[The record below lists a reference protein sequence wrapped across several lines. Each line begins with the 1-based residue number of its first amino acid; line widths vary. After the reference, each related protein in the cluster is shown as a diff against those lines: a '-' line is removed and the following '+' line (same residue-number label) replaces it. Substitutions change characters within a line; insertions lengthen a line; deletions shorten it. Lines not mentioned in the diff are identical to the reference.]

1 MALFDWALF
10 LQRYVPGLY
19 LLKCLVSDVV
29 LSNSNSSTA
38 FVSKKKREQMRFKK
52 KIFFFGLHTTL
63 SSRDSC
69 TVTLGDF
76 WKEMLLEQLSQE
88 SGRGSPAQGQNSWLS
103 SETET
108 LGESTRKP
116 DLSQKYRV
124 NIHCPESER
133 YEKWLDKLCRGISG
147 FLSSN

>member
-52 KIFFFGLHTTL
+52 KIFFLDYIQHSAPGILVPLHL
-63 SSRDSC
+63 
-69 TVTLGDF
+69 VTF
-76 WKEMLLEQLSQE
+76 
-88 SGRGSPAQGQNSWLS
+88 
-103 SETET
+103 
-108 LGESTRKP
+108 
-116 DLSQKYRV
+116 
-124 NIHCPESER
+124 
-133 YEKWLDKLCRGISG
+133 EKKCY
-147 FLSSN
+147 